1 MSRTPRQKPVKTA
14 SGTAAVTPLP
24 EGARAGQ
31 SDETAK
37 VIESGSGNPMRDA
50 FTRMQEL
57 LSERIDTTRNKLR
70 SNEAAFSR
78 LAEYEAKIE
87 RLEADI
93 TQLRQSEKALQ
104 IHANQMSAEN
114 SVFRDRIEALQ
125 LAGAEVA
132 MLRQVIQRV
141 NRVVG
146 EEVGRIVKA
155 LLPKK
160 KGGLINRDM
169 PLGEQAE
176 LLVATG
182 VVDPEW
188 YLERYPDV
196 AAAGME
202 AAVHYVL
209 HGAEEG
215 RQPGPALDRAT
226 EEK

>member
-1 MSRTPRQKPVKTA
+1 MSPKPRQEPVKTA
-14 SGTAAVTPLP
+14 SGSAAAAPIAEAAPT
-24 EGARAGQ
+24 GQ
-31 SDETAK
+31 SEDTATAK
-37 VIESGSGNPMRDA
+37 DVGSSPMRDA
-50 FTRMQEL
+50 FARMQEI
-57 LSERIDTTRNKLR
+57 LSERIETARNELR

-87 RLEADI
+87 RLEAEI

-104 IHANQMSAEN
+104 IHANQLRAEKA
-114 SVFRDRIEALQ
+114 VFRNRIEA
-125 LAGAEVA
+125 
-132 MLRQVIQRV
+132 RV
-141 NRVVG
+141 NSLAG

-155 LLPKK
+155 LLPRK

-169 PLGEQAE
+169 SLGEQAG

-188 YLERYPDV
+188 YLSHHTDV

-202 AAVHYVL
+202 AAVHYLL

-215 RQPGPALDRAT
+215 RLPGPALDRLA

>member
-1 MSRTPRQKPVKTA
+1 MSRKPRQKPVKTA
-14 SGTAAVTPLP
+14 SGTAAETPLAEAAP
-24 EGARAGQ
+24 ADQ
-31 SDETAK
+31 SDETATAK
-37 VIESGSGNPMRDA
+37 EAGSGNPMRDA
-50 FTRMQEL
+50 FARMQEL
-57 LSERIDTTRNKLR
+57 LSERIDSTRSKLR

-87 RLEADI
+87 RLEAEI
-93 TQLRQSEKALQ
+93 TELRQSEKALQ

-114 SVFRDRIEALQ
+114 AVFRNRIETLQ
-125 LAGAEVA
+125 LTVVEVA

-141 NRVVG
+141 NRVAG

-169 PLGEQAE
+169 PVGEQAE

-188 YLERYPDV
+188 YLKRHPDV